1 MDCPRL
7 TRPWSCSGLQCIL
20 FFLTS
25 FMETPFTHTTFAFSL
40 FQELLNIVIT
50 FVKFLRLMNV
60 LEFCLF
66 WTKSIVKKVI
76 IFFVTR
82 KSILILYIYVSWIP
96 HNRYCHSAQGREH
109 NKYERKRVPGLL
121 HFNSLINNCARLPSH
136 VLRTHKFTLI
146 VFL

>member
-40 FQELLNIVIT
+40 FQELLNMVIT

-76 IFFVTR
+76 IIFVTR
-82 KSILILYIYVSWIP
+82 KSILILYMSVEFSIIGIAIVHKEESIINMKGKGCLDCCTLTVWSIIV
-96 HNRYCHSAQGREH
+96 QGYLVMCWGH
-109 NKYERKRVPGLL
+109 PSLL
-121 HFNSLINNCARLPSH
+121 
-136 VLRTHKFTLI
+136 
-146 VFL
+146 